1 MNKMF
6 GRAAPAGGGGLGGHW
21 RAGGAGIVQ
30 PPPQL
35 LLANVPPAPTAVHF
49 RPKPWVV
56 QL

>member
-6 GRAAPAGGGGLGGHW
+6 GRAAPEGGGGLGGHW

-49 RPKPWVV
+49 LPKP
-56 QL
+56 